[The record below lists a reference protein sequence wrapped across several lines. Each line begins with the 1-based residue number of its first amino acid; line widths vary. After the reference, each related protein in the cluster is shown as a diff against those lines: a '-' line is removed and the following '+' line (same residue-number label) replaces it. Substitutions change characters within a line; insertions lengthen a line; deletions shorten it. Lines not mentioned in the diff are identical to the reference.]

1 MRDAEA
7 MQRDENE
14 FQIRIGRSARDAR
27 PALKQVRAA
36 ARRAPPSKPKSSAPA
51 AQSPVRAHFAKGSA
65 SRARPVRVT
74 QRRVVVKARFVAH
87 VAGQAK
93 TLRAHVAYL
102 GREGAARQNQ
112 PEVGDQ
118 REPSR
123 SQERSSEQHI
133 DATIGYLSRERQG
146 GDERFYDQSRNSLD
160 ARDATQGWHADKR
173 HFRLIISAEDG
184 TDLGELRPFIRETMA
199 RLERHVGTRLQWL
212 AVDHWDTDNPHT
224 HVLVRGIRAD
234 GKDLIIPGK
243 VLSVAIRE
251 DAQEIATRILGPRPA
266 LELQRMRDRDIGARA
281 FTRLDRELIALDGPG
296 GLGSSFRHTDLPR
309 RLDTL
314 SGWGLAAVGPDGS
327 WRLASDLPA
336 QLSQMADSDE
346 VARIVARQG
355 RAFTGMPVLAAD
367 VTRQES
373 GRLVGLSHSD
383 DGADNLIAIIEN
395 GRGELRY
402 TRFRE
407 PGALAIL
414 EDTPKGALIAFEPQE
429 ARIGPSDEAV
439 ARVARLNRGL
449 YSADIHARMEANVPD
464 GLVAANI
471 RRLEAMRRAG
481 LISRG
486 RDGIFDIAPD
496 HLDRVLTYERA
507 RLVRAP
513 MAPRVQSYMTL
524 TNQIAATG
532 PTHLDRA
539 LAGLEAAPD
548 GAGHLAREFEAALR
562 QRRLF
567 LIEQGWMGAADKRL
581 SRQALEDMKAHELR
595 TTAKVLAREVGM
607 PVTLGSGTVSG
618 VYTRR
623 IDLAQGRVALIVGD
637 RSSQLVPWR
646 PALERFAGQNVIG
659 VQRGRSISWS
669 LQRGRGLGLG
679 L

>member
-1 MRDAEA
+1 

-14 FQIRIGRSARDAR
+14 FQIRIGRSAADVR

-36 ARRAPPSKPKSSAPA
+36 VRHAPASKPKGSASTG
-51 AQSPVRAHFAKGSA
+51 QSPVRAHFAKGSA

-102 GREGAARQNQ
+102 GREGAARPNQ
-112 PEVGDQ
+112 PEVSDQ

-123 SQERSSEQHI
+123 GQEQSSEQHI
-133 DATIGYLSRERQG
+133 DATTGYLSRERQG
-146 GDERFYDQSRNSLD
+146 GDEPFYDQSRNSLD
-160 ARDATQGWHADKR
+160 ARETTQGWHVDKR

-184 TDLGELRPFIRETMA
+184 ADLGALRPFIRETMS

-266 LELQRMRDRDIGARA
+266 LELQRTRDRDIGARA
-281 FTRLDRELIALDGPG
+281 LTRLDRELIALDGPG
-296 GLGSSFRHTDLPR
+296 GLGSSFRHTDLLR

-314 SGWGLAAVGPDGS
+314 SGWGLAAVGQDGS

-336 QLSQMADSDE
+336 QLRQMAESDE

-355 RAFTGMPVLAAD
+355 RGHTGMPVLAAD
-367 VTRQES
+367 TNRQES
-373 GRLVGLSHSD
+373 GRLVAMGYSD

-407 PGALAIL
+407 PGALAVL

-449 YSADIHARMEANVPD
+449 YSADIHARMEGHVPD

-496 HLDRVLTYERA
+496 HLDRVLAYERA

-513 MAPRVQSYMTL
+513 MAPRVQSYMPL
-524 TNQIAATG
+524 ANQIAATG

-567 LIEQGWMGAADKRL
+567 LIEAGWMGAADKL
-581 SRQALEDMKAHELR
+581 LPRQALEDMRAYELR
-595 TTAKVLAREVGM
+595 TAAKKLAGEIGM
-607 PVTLGSGTVSG
+607 PVRLGSGTVSG
-618 VYTRR
+618 VYERR
-623 IDLAQGRVALIVGD
+623 IDLAQGRVALIIGD
-637 RSSQLVPWR
+637 QTAQLVPWR

-679 L
+679 I